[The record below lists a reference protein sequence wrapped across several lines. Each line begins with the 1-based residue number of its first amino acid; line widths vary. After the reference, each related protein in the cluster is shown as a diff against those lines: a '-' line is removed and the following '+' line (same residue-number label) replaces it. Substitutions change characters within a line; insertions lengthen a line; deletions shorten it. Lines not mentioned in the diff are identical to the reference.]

1 MNCENLTNYI
11 SQSDFDCVGLVASH
25 CDLKKICIATEESKV
40 FDIIPLFCFDFV
52 NDILEN
58 WNIPPT
64 TPNPDFIDIENTPDE
79 LEEIPNPDFEKY
91 QKLICG
97 GNYTDNK
104 GRQHFNMGFKK
115 VWIYYA
121 YARYILINQVNDTA
135 NGTVRKQNDW
145 SVPTPLKEVND
156 ISNKYRNMGKAAFE
170 SVQEF
175 LCQNQVDYPK
185 FDACNCKKQCGC
197 SGKCTC
203 GKTKKM
209 TGFKFST
216 VRK

>member
-11 SQSDFDCVGLVASH
+11 SQSDFDCVGLVAAH
-25 CDLKKICIATEESKV
+25 CDLKKLCISTEESKT

-52 NDILEN
+52 QDILDN
-58 WNIPPT
+58 WNLQPT
-64 TPNPDFIDIENTPDE
+64 DQSY
-79 LEEIPNPDFEKY
+79 EKY
-91 QKLICG
+91 QRLICS
-97 GNYTDNK
+97 GNYEDSN
-104 GRQHFNMGFKK
+104 GRLQFNMGFKK

-121 YARYILINQVNDTA
+121 YARYILINQINDTA

-170 SVQEF
+170 SLQEF
-175 LCQNQVDYPK
+175 LCHNQSDYPK
-185 FDACNCKKQCGC
+185 FDACNCKKKCGC
-197 SGKCTC
+197 NGVCNC
-203 GKTKKM
+203 GKTKKI

>member
-1 MNCENLTNYI
+1 MNCENLKNYI
-11 SQSDFDCVGLVASH
+11 SQSDFDCVGLVATH
-25 CDLKKICIATEESKV
+25 CDLKKLCIATEESKV

-52 NDILEN
+52 NDVLEN
-58 WNIPPT
+58 WNISPT
-64 TPNPDFIDIENTPDE
+64 LPEPTEENPENT
-79 LEEIPNPDFEKY
+79 IPNPEFEKY

-97 GNYTDNK
+97 GNYEDGN
-104 GRQHFNMGFKK
+104 GRQYFNMGFKK

-145 SVPTPLKEVND
+145 SVPTPLKEVSD

-170 SVQEF
+170 SLQEF
-175 LCQNQVDYPK
+175 LCQNQSVYPK
-185 FDACNCKKQCGC
+185 FDGCNCKKQCGC
-197 SGKCTC
+197 AGACNC
-203 GKTKKM
+203 GKTKKL

-216 VRK
+216 VKK

>member
-1 MNCENLTNYI
+1 MNCENLKNYI
-11 SQSDFDCVGLVASH
+11 SQSDFDCVGLVATH
-25 CDLKKICIATEESKV
+25 CDLKKLCIATEESKV

-52 NDILEN
+52 NDVLEN
-58 WNIPPT
+58 WNISPT
-64 TPNPDFIDIENTPDE
+64 LPDPTEENPENT
-79 LEEIPNPDFEKY
+79 IPNPEFEKY

-97 GNYTDNK
+97 GNYEDGN

-170 SVQEF
+170 SLQEF
-175 LCQNQVDYPK
+175 LCQNQSVYPK
-185 FDACNCKKQCGC
+185 FDGCNCKKQCGC
-197 SGKCTC
+197 AGPCNC
-203 GKTKKM
+203 GKTKKL

-216 VRK
+216 VRKDEL

>member
-25 CDLKKICIATEESKV
+25 CDLKKLCIATEESKI
-40 FDIIPLFCFDFV
+40 FDLIPLFCFDFV
-52 NDILEN
+52 NDVLEN
-58 WNIPPT
+58 WNISETLPEPT
-64 TPNPDFIDIENTPDE
+64 EENPENT
-79 LEEIPNPDFEKY
+79 IPNPDFEKY

-97 GNYTDNK
+97 GNYTDSDGKIHQNL
-104 GRQHFNMGFKK
+104 GFKK

-121 YARYILINQVNDTA
+121 YARYVLINQINDTA

-156 ISNKYRNMGKAAFE
+156 ISNKYRNMGKFAFE

-175 LCQNQVDYPK
+175 LCENKDLFPK
-185 FDACNCKKQCGC
+185 FDDCNCKKQCGC
-197 SGKCTC
+197 VGACTC
-203 GKTKKM
+203 GKTKKI
-209 TGFKFST
+209 TGIKFST
-216 VRK
+216 VKK

>member
-25 CDLKKICIATEESKV
+25 CDLKKLCIATEESKT
-40 FDIIPLFCFDFV
+40 FDLIPLFCFDFV
-52 NDILEN
+52 NDVLNN
-58 WNIPPT
+58 WNISPT
-64 TPNPDFIDIENTPDE
+64 LPEPTEENPENT
-79 LEEIPNPDFEKY
+79 IPNPKFEKY

-97 GNYTDNK
+97 GNYEDKN
-104 GRQHFNMGFKK
+104 GRLHFNMGFKK

-121 YARYILINQVNDTA
+121 YARYVLINQINDTA

-156 ISNKYRNMGKAAFE
+156 ISNKYRNMGKVAFE
-170 SVQEF
+170 SLQEF
-175 LCQNQVDYPK
+175 LCQNKDDYPK
-185 FDACNCKKQCGC
+185 FDGCDCKKQCGC
-197 SGKCTC
+197 AGACTC
-203 GKTKKM
+203 GKTNKL

-216 VRK
+216 VKK